1 MALIVITIKDQDD
14 GSVAVQM
21 TDEPQVTHDQEQFSP
36 AQNIAAAALNAIHN
50 ELQEPRIIDPSKKK
64 LQLVGAD
71 EMPL

>member
-1 MALIVITIKDQDD
+1 MALILITIKDQDD

-21 TDEPQVTHDQEQFSP
+21 TDEPQVLPDQEQFTP

-50 ELQEPRIIDPSKKK
+50 ELQEPQIIDPSKRK